1 MKRRKKML
9 KYTTFNTEIKE
20 KNCIQIPVEVQERLG
35 LSPGMMVQVSI
46 KKIRAKRIDLLIKE
60 NPLYQLIHLAEEEE
74 GQ

>member
-1 MKRRKKML
+1 ML

-35 LSPGMMVQVSI
+35 LAPGMMVQVSI

-60 NPLYQLIHLAEEEE
+60 NPLYRLIHLAEEEE
-74 GQ
+74 SQ

>member
-1 MKRRKKML
+1 ML